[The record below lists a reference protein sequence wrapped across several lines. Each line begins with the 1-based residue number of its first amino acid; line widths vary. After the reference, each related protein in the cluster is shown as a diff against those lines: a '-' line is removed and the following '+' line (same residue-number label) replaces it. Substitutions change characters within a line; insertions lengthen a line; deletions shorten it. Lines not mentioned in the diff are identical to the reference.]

1 MDEGERDARGDLR
14 NLHEASV
21 LLRRILTLTD
31 EVERQLAGELQVNAT
46 DFDAMQHL
54 IQSGPLSPSELA
66 ARLGITTAA
75 ATLAIDRLVK
85 VGHVSRQPHPGDRR
99 RLLVVPAEES
109 VRRAIG
115 RLLPM
120 IRDTDQLI
128 DRYSDA
134 EQAAI
139 TDYLTRTAGILER
152 TLGVD
157 APGADGTEPRRRDP
171 FGGPQ
176 A

>member
-1 MDEGERDARGDLR
+1 MNDGEPGVVRDVR
-14 NLHEASV
+14 EASV

-31 EVERQLAGELQVNAT
+31 AVEKQLGAELQVNAT

-75 ATLAIDRLVK
+75 ATLSIDRLVK
-85 VGHVSRQPHPGDRR
+85 VGHVTRQPHPSDRR

-109 VRRAIG
+109 VQRAMG

-120 IRDTDQLI
+120 IRATDALL
-128 DRYSDA
+128 DRYTA
-134 EQAAI
+134 EEQAAI
-139 TDYLTRTAGILER
+139 TDYLARTGEILEH
-152 TLGVD
+152 TLRG
-157 APGADGTEPRRRDP
+157 EP
-171 FGGPQ
+171 